1 MRSLN
6 FSDKYSNGPFVLLT
20 RHFFGRL
27 FDNEIVSPGGDM
39 AFSVAQVMAFLPLPG
54 LILSLYYLCMKYTF
68 KIAHV
73 KSWAAVDSWSDRC
86 FFISFAMIVMALAT
100 LLNWDTLFPDRKDYT
115 NLAVLPVKLRTLF
128 LAKVTSLILFMTLF
142 AVLTNGASGVLF
154 PLAATISHATA
165 ADGFRFLG
173 AHFVSVFSA
182 SVFTFLFL
190 VGMQGA
196 CMAFLSR
203 RLLKKISVTIQC
215 SLLVLVL
222 SSFLIMSDL
231 IVAVRNTQVQLYQ
244 VMFVPAW
251 FTALYD
257 RLLGIR
263 SIHATHVSWSF
274 AVVALVTAL
283 SLAGIFYALTYHRHL
298 GFFSQPEGR
307 TDSRLGLGT
316 ALLRR
321 VRRIVTREPE
331 EGAAFDFVTATLARS
346 ARHRIVLGSC
356 LGVALAFCLSAVF
369 LLVTRDGTASM
380 HRVNLTVLCL
390 PAILNL
396 LLLGGVRF
404 SFSLPSELGANWVFR
419 IPPFRHDVFWRGARI
434 AVWTVVLAPVFIVTL
449 VVFSL
454 CWGWWSALRF
464 GLLQTLC
471 ALVLAEWLFLR
482 FPKIPFTCSY
492 LPGSADLKSRWPL
505 YVVLFAG
512 YLFFSST
519 LCVAMASRPR
529 GYLLTLMIGVLLLLA
544 LFRSRRSF
552 LLQRRPIF
560 EDHNGPEFLKLG
572 LSSIRSPRPVDQV
585 T

>member
-1 MRSLN
+1 MRKPRLSV
-6 FSDKYSNGPFVLLT
+6 KYNNGPFVLLT
-20 RHFFGRL
+20 KHFFGRL

-39 AFSVAQVMAFLPLPG
+39 AFSVAQILALLPVPG
-54 LILSLYYLCMKYTF
+54 LILSLYYLCMKYAF
-68 KIAHV
+68 RIAHV

-86 FFISFAMIVMALAT
+86 FFISFGMIVMALAT
-100 LLNWDTLFPDRKDYT
+100 LLNWDTLFPDRKDHV
-115 NLAVLPVKLRTLF
+115 NLSVLPIRLRTMF

-154 PLAATISHATA
+154 PLAATLSYATA
-165 ADGFRFLG
+165 ADTSRFLG

-182 SVFTFLFL
+182 SVFTFFSL
-190 VGMQGA
+190 VTLQGA
-196 CMAFLSR
+196 CMVFLSR
-203 RLLKKISVTIQC
+203 RWFKKISVIIQC
-215 SLLVLVL
+215 SLVVLVL

-231 IVAVRNTQVQLYQ
+231 IVAVRNTPVRLYQ
-244 VMFVPAW
+244 VLFVPAW

-257 RLLGIR
+257 HLLGIR
-263 SIHATHVSWSF
+263 PIHATHVSWTF
-274 AVVALVTAL
+274 AVVALMAAV
-283 SLAGIFYALTYHRHL
+283 SLAGIFYAFTYHRHL

-307 TDSRLGLGT
+307 TDSRVGLGT

-346 ARHRIVLGSC
+346 ARHRMVLGSC

-369 LLVTRDGTASM
+369 LVMTREGTASLNQ
-380 HRVNLTVLCL
+380 VNVTVLCL

-404 SFSLPSELGANWVFR
+404 SFALPSDLGANWVFR
-419 IPPFRHDVFWRGARI
+419 LPPLRHHLFWRGTRI
-434 AVWTVVLAPVFIVTL
+434 AVWTVVLAPIFVITL
-449 VVFSL
+449 VVFGL

-464 GLLQTLC
+464 GLLHTLC

-492 LPGSADLKSRWPL
+492 LPGSADLKTRWPM

-512 YLFFSST
+512 YLFFSSS
-519 LCVAMASRPR
+519 LCTVMASRPR
-529 GYLLTLMIGVLLLLA
+529 GYLVTLLIGVLLLLA

-560 EDHNGPEFLKLG
+560 EDQNGPEFLKLG
-572 LSSIRSPRPVDQV
+572 LANIEAPRPVDQV